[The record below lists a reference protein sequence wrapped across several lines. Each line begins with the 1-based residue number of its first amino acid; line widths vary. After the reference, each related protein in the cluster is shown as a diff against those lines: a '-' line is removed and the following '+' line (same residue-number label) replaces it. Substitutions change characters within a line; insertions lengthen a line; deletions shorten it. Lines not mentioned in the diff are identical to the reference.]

1 MNRIAQLRKEKGLNQ
16 IAFAMRFNITQY
28 MVSAYESGKN
38 QPSIELLIQIADYFN
53 VSLDYLLCRSDI
65 RRKDDSLSEYEIQC
79 LDAFGEL
86 DNSQKRVALG
96 LLKCMKY
103 YE

>member
-1 MNRIAQLRKEKGLNQ
+1 MNRIAQLRKEKGLSQ

-28 MVSAYESGKN
+28 MVSAYESDKN

-65 RRKDDSLSEYEIQC
+65 RRREEVLSESETKC
-79 LDAFGEL
+79 LDLFGLL
-86 DNSQKRVALG
+86 DNQQKRVALG
-96 LLKCMKY
+96 ILRCLKD